1 MSRKQAMLVTI
12 IIVIVGT
19 LCCGAVGFVLMDG
32 GTDSNTMSKACGARY
47 EFASDAYFDCLEG
60 VLK

>member
-1 MSRKQAMLVTI
+1 MLVTI

-19 LCCGAVGFVLMDG
+19 LCCGAVGFILMDDS
-32 GTDSNTMSKACGARY
+32 TDSNTMSKACGARY
-47 EFASDAYFDCLEG
+47 EFASNAYFDCLEG